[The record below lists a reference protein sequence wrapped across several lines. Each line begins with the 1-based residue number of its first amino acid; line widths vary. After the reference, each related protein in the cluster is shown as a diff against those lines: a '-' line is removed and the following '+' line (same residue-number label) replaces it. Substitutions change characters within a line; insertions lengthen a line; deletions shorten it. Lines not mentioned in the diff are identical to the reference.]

1 MQWPSCIK
9 FKRFKI
15 ALCLL
20 NNLWENGS
28 TILLV
33 FAVAV
38 IVVLGWV
45 WKYASYYTPKLQTA
59 FLFFIFLSVILFTCV
74 YGTAELSD
82 HWNYSVRY
90 LFIFYSPC
98 NLGIRSGAPF
108 FVLGVPGLSLDIQL
122 DGIAEVGCLP
132 LVLHGAPELFCK
144 CGSSGPRLC
153 LRFLVAE
160 LQNMFWGLCL
170 CLSIIL
176 PLSDLDLDLYIA
188 GTIFGHFCNGAGRA
202 QCK

>member
-1 MQWPSCIK
+1 M
-9 FKRFKI
+9 
-15 ALCLL
+15 
-20 NNLWENGS
+20 NNLWENCS
-28 TILLV
+28 TI
-33 FAVAV
+33 
-38 IVVLGWV
+38 
-45 WKYASYYTPKLQTA
+45 
-59 FLFFIFLSVILFTCV
+59 FLFFVFCFCCCCCYCCCSGLSMKICQLLHTKITNSILWVILFTCV

-90 LFIFYSPC
+90 FFFYSPC

-122 DGIAEVGCLP
+122 DGIAEVACLP

-202 QCK
+202 QCKYKIFT